1 MPSLGSRRTGVH
13 TAAIAALLYLSAGAG
28 AGALG
33 CARSAIPNLET
44 SLVPSIPGEGAR
56 CQLAANQDNPLVTEW
71 PASEKANLEA
81 RLSEGA
87 VVVAYS
93 GCSLRMLPAC
103 RAAGHY
109 GWRRT
114 TAATDVIEIHDAD
127 ELYAKLPLGAVSL
140 EGELQQRGRLAVQ
153 TTVSGQM
160 QLSGFEASA
169 LAKDES
175 CQGAT
180 HVLSALSVGAFKLRA
195 GGARS
200 GQGKVDVQTIG
211 TASGTSSHDE
221 SVLREAGVP
230 ERCVASSSDAPDQ
243 ACASP
248 IQLFLR
254 PLPSNIVDRGPLGT
268 VKVRF
273 WPVEPAQDWKVVVG
287 DREVCTTPC
296 ERWVDPAMPFS
307 LKYDPGFWHR
317 NERVELP
324 DLRKYAQLERM
335 DVRVIPRT
343 TGEFVVGILATSL
356 GGAATATGIVLTAVG
371 CGKGGALCTA
381 GLINLPIGAAV
392 TAGGVWMIVDSAGQV
407 NVTPSGQRGVD
418 SSFPSRP

>member
-1 MPSLGSRRTGVH
+1 L
-13 TAAIAALLYLSAGAG
+13 ALCFGLLD
-28 AGALG
+28 
-33 CARSAIPNLET
+33 CARGLFPSQETALIPNT
-44 SLVPSIPGEGAR
+44 PSEGTR

-87 VVVAYS
+87 VLVAYA

-103 RAAGHY
+103 RAAGNY
-109 GWRRT
+109 TWRRT
-114 TAATDVIEIHDAD
+114 TAATDVIEIHNAD

-140 EGELQQRGRLAVQ
+140 EGELEQRGRLAVQ

-160 QLSGFEASA
+160 QLGGFDAST
-169 LAKDES
+169 LPKDDS

-195 GGARS
+195 GGERD
-200 GQGKVDVQTIG
+200 GQGRVDVQGIG
-211 TASGTSSHDE
+211 TAKGSSERDE

-230 ERCVASSSDAPDQ
+230 ERCDSASAEAPDQ

-254 PLPSNIVDRGPLGT
+254 PLPSNIVDRGPVGT

-273 WPVEPAQDWKVVVG
+273 WPVDPAQQWDVVVG
-287 DREVCTTPC
+287 DREICKTPC

-307 LKYDPGFWHR
+307 LKHDPGVWQR
-317 NERVELP
+317 NQFVELP
-324 DLRKYAQLERM
+324 DLRKYQQLERM
-335 DVRVIPRT
+335 DVRVIPRAM
-343 TGEFVVGILATSL
+343 GEFAVGVVATSL
-356 GGAATATGIVLTAVG
+356 GGAAAATGIVLTAAG
-371 CGKGGALCTA
+371 CGKGGSVCTA

-392 TAGGVWMIVDSAGQV
+392 TAGGVWMIVDSSGQV
-407 NVTPSGQRGVD
+407 NVTPSGQAGIAAGLPRT
-418 SSFPSRP
+418 R

>member
-1 MPSLGSRRTGVH
+1 MR
-13 TAAIAALLYLSAGAG
+13 AAAATALLVLP
-28 AGALG
+28 GALG
-33 CARSAIPNLET
+33 CARGVIPSSET
-44 SLVPSIPGEGAR
+44 SLIPSAPNEGAR

-103 RAAGHY
+103 RAAGRY
-109 GWRRT
+109 SWRRT

-169 LAKDES
+169 LGKDEG

-180 HVLSALSVGAFKLRA
+180 HVLRALSVGAFKLRA

-200 GQGKVDVQTIG
+200 GQGKVDVQAIG
-211 TASGTSSHDE
+211 TASGQSSHDE
-221 SVLREAGVP
+221 SVLREAGLP
-230 ERCVASSSDAPDQ
+230 ERCDAASAEAPDQ

-248 IQLFLR
+248 IQLFLQ
-254 PLPSNIVDRGPLGT
+254 PLPNDIVDRGPLGT

-273 WPVEPAQDWKVVVG
+273 WPVDPAQDWKVVVG
-287 DREVCTTPC
+287 DREVCKTPC
-296 ERWVDPAMPFS
+296 ERWVDPAMPYT

-317 NERVELP
+317 NELVELP

-335 DVRVIPRT
+335 DVRVVPRA
-343 TGEFVVGILATSL
+343 TGEFVVGVVATSL
-356 GGAATATGIVLTAVG
+356 GGMAAATGVVLTAVG

-392 TAGGVWMIVDSAGQV
+392 TAGGVWMIVDSAGQI
-407 NVTPSGQRGVD
+407 NVTPAGQA
-418 SSFPSRP
+418 PSLPASP